1 MFFPLHFRYGF
12 GEAGKPKFGIEPNAE
27 LTYEVTLKSFE
38 KVRKAN
44 FSKVVVGLC
53 TYPSRRCALGGL
65 TKWCLFLCLLLFTRD
80 SCPHPATSALSLG
93 SWCKGGY
100 IRGAGII
107 LLLCVSAFVF
117 LLLFFFKLLGRLQDL
132 FPYLFLGLFFF
143 YFFSWVEDRKVH
155 VLPSSSLGEV
165 GVQLFRAERIVPF
178 TGVSKRPPL
187 GLQVM
192 IPRSQPWRQQG
203 YN

>member
-1 MFFPLHFRYGF
+1 M
-12 GEAGKPKFGIEPNAE
+12 
-27 LTYEVTLKSFE
+27 
-38 KVRKAN
+38 
-44 FSKVVVGLC
+44 
-53 TYPSRRCALGGL
+53 
-65 TKWCLFLCLLLFTRD
+65 
-80 SCPHPATSALSLG
+80 
-93 SWCKGGY
+93 
-100 IRGAGII
+100 
-107 LLLCVSAFVF
+107 LLCVSAFVF
-117 LLLFFFKLLGRLQDL
+117 LPLFFFFKLLGRLQDL